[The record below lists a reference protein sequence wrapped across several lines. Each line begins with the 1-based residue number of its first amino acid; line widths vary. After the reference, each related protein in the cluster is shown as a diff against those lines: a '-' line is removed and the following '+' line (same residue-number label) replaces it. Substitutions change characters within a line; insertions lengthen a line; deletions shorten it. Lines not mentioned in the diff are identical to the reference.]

1 MYFSKLFSNFSKQFL
16 ISSKQFPTS
25 SKQFPTSLEQFP
37 ISSELF
43 PTFSEQFSNTLE
55 LYSNRLVAITFVSK
69 KRNVFGI
76 SEQNTKFRQ
85 KDLWGIVFFA
95 NFAPLNKSI

>member
-1 MYFSKLFSNFSKQFL
+1 MYFSKLFSNFSKLFSNFSEQFL

-25 SKQFPTSLEQFP
+25 L
-37 ISSELF
+37 ELF
-43 PTFSEQFSNTLE
+43 PNSLEQFSNTLE